1 MDRGHDGLLRRG
13 RRAAGLSRT
22 EPDYSHRSRAQK
34 LGVREGSRARLVAL
48 HDPEF
53 ERELSALGV
62 SLDAAPPL
70 DLVFLRVERPSDLEQ
85 LSRLRSLLSPA
96 GAIWVVRT
104 KGSSR
109 TVADMDIIEAGKR
122 HGLVDNKIAS
132 FSDTLS
138 AMRLVI
144 PISQRTKSGGD

>member
-1 MDRGHDGLLRRG
+1 MDSGHDGLLRRG
-13 RRAAGLSRT
+13 RRAAGLSR
-22 EPDYSHRSRAQK
+22 PDYSHRSRAEK
-34 LGVREGSRARLVAL
+34 LGVREGVRARLVGL
-48 HDPEF
+48 HDPGF
-53 ERELSALGV
+53 ERELSEHRVA
-62 SLDAAPPL
+62 LDAAPPL

-85 LSRLRSLLSPA
+85 LSQLRTLLSPA

-109 TVADMDIIEAGKR
+109 AVTEMDIIDAGKR

-138 AMRLVI
+138 ATRLVI
-144 PISQRTKSGGD
+144 PVSQRTKSGGD